1 MADAPS
7 NRGGDFVVDDVIIHV
22 TTAPS
27 EGLLRKCKQN
37 LETARRPIIVTP
49 ARGVAGASSLAEV
62 AGITQRVD
70 IIEAGQ
76 FIATN
81 LYELSLFKASQ
92 RKLTVEKF
100 IEKYNEIVSSCE
112 TDPGLKIGLGK

>member
-1 MADAPS
+1 
-7 NRGGDFVVDDVIIHV
+7 VIIHV